1 MTVESSRFWGK
12 AALVTGAAA
21 GIGRATALR
30 LAAESAQVFACDVD
44 EAGLA
49 ETVAAIAAAGG
60 IAVAHRLDVA
70 DPAACRDAVATAVAR
85 FGKLDVLC
93 NVAGIMSFAHAT
105 EISEAEWNRMLAV
118 NLSGVFWLSQAAIPH
133 LLETRG
139 VIVNMASAAGVK
151 GQAYTLPYSVAKAGV
166 ISLTKCL
173 AVEYAKRGLRVVAL
187 APGGV
192 KTALTASVKFPEGFD
207 PALIQRLMPLM
218 DLATPDEIAAAVAY
232 LASREARFI
241 NGAVLNIDGGQTA
254 G

>member
-1 MTVESSRFWGK
+1 MRRFDSRS
-12 AALVTGAAA
+12 ALVTGAAA
-21 GIGRATALR
+21 GIGRATAIR
-30 LAAESAQVFACDVD
+30 LASEGAQVLACDVD

-49 ETVAAIAAAGG
+49 ATVAAITEAGG
-60 IAVAHRLDVA
+60 VAVAHRLDVA
-70 DPAACRDAVATAVAR
+70 DPVACRDAVAAAIAR
-85 FGKLDVLC
+85 FGQLDVLC
-93 NVAGIMSFAHAT
+93 NIAGIMRFAHAT
-105 EISEAEWNRMLAV
+105 EIAEADWNRMLAV
-118 NLSGVFWLSQAAIPH
+118 NLSGVFFLSQTAIPH
-133 LLETRG
+133 LLATRG

-207 PALIQRLMPLM
+207 PALIQKLMPLM
-218 DLATPDEIAAAVAY
+218 ELATPDEIAAAVAY
-232 LASREARFI
+232 LASPEARYV
-241 NGAVLNIDGGQTA
+241 NGAVLAIDGGQTA

>member
-1 MTVESSRFWGK
+1 MRRFDSRS
-12 AALVTGAAA
+12 ALVTGAAG

-30 LAAESAQVFACDVD
+30 LASEGARIFATDVAAD
-44 EAGLA
+44 ALA
-49 ETVAAIAAAGG
+49 ETVAKIEAGG
-60 IAVAHRLDVA
+60 GEAVAQRLDVA
-70 DPAACRDAVATAVAR
+70 DPAACRDAVAAAVAR

-105 EISEAEWNRMLAV
+105 EIAEAEWNRTLAV
-118 NLSGVFWLSQAAIPH
+118 NLSGVFWVSQAAIPH
-133 LLETRG
+133 LLATRG

-166 ISLTKCL
+166 IALTKCL

-207 PALIQRLMPLM
+207 PALIQKLMPLM

-232 LASREARFI
+232 LASSEARYV

>member
-1 MTVESSRFWGK
+1 
-12 AALVTGAAA
+12 
-21 GIGRATALR
+21 
-30 LAAESAQVFACDVD
+30 
-44 EAGLA
+44 
-49 ETVAAIAAAGG
+49 
-60 IAVAHRLDVA
+60 
-70 DPAACRDAVATAVAR
+70 
-85 FGKLDVLC
+85 VLC
-93 NVAGIMSFAHAT
+93 NVAGIMSFSHAT
-105 EISEAEWNRMLAV
+105 EIAEAEWNRMLAV
-118 NLSGVFWLSQAAIPH
+118 NLSGVFFLCQAAIPH

-192 KTALTASVKFPEGFD
+192 KTAMTASVKLPEGFD
-207 PALIQRLMPLM
+207 PTLVQKLMPLM

-232 LASREARFI
+232 LASSEARYV
-241 NGAVLNIDGGQTA
+241 NGAVLSIDGAQTA